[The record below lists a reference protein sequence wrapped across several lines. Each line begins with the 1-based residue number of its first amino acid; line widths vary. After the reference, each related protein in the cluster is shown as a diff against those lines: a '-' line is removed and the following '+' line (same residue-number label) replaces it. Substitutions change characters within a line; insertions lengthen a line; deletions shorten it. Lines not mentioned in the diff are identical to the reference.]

1 MNNEEIKNKLS
12 DEVLNEVSGGL
23 VDVSTKKSIG
33 HITIL
38 ADRVDYNTEPK
49 FDYFKGVALKGET
62 YQIYAIRQGDGRKW
76 FLLDNGYYIE
86 YNPTKMSLT
95 FTF

>member
-12 DEVLNEVSGGL
+12 DDELDEVSGGTA
-23 VDVSTKKSIG
+23 DASTQKPIG
-33 HITIL
+33 YITIL
-38 ADRVDYNTEPK
+38 ADRVEVNTEPK
-49 FDYFKGVALKGET
+49 WDHFADTVYKGET
-62 YQIYAIRQGDGRKW
+62 YQIYAIRQGDGKKW

-86 YNPTKMSLT
+86 YNPAKLSVT